1 MISQNPLMS
10 TNPLQRAHVYKNTIL
25 RHLPVEVA
33 SRLALKAVPLA
44 VGREMEAPGRPIR
57 NLFFLESG
65 LGSMTCM
72 LQDGSQVEVSLFGY
86 ESVIGVSAMMGTRY
100 SLNRV
105 YMQLGGHGWM
115 CPVDLAREEFARG
128 ADFQRLCLRYVQA
141 QLIQC
146 MQSAACNAKHD
157 LDQRFARWLLLC
169 ADRADAETFQISQE
183 FLAQMIGSSR
193 PSVTLAIGRFTEN
206 GLLAHQRSQIQIRNR
221 AALEEKSCECYRV
234 VRDHLHNYAQG
245 GNGYGS

>member
-1 MISQNPLMS
+1 MLLRSPFMS
-10 TNPLQRAHVYKNTIL
+10 TNLLERAHAYKNTIL
-25 RHLPVEVA
+25 CHLPAEVSA
-33 SRLALKAVPLA
+33 RLALKAVPLA

-72 LQDGSQVEVSLFGY
+72 LQDGSQVEVRRFGY
-86 ESVIGVSAMMGTRY
+86 ESVIGFSALMGTRY

-128 ADFQRLCLRYVQA
+128 GEFQKLCLRFVQA

-146 MQSAACNAKHD
+146 MQSTACNARHD

-169 ADRADAETFQISQE
+169 ADRSNTETFHISQ
-183 FLAQMIGSSR
+183 
-193 PSVTLAIGRFTEN
+193 
-206 GLLAHQRSQIQIRNR
+206 
-221 AALEEKSCECYRV
+221 
-234 VRDHLHNYAQG
+234 
-245 GNGYGS
+245 